1 MDPDKWRS
9 FVQRIDVDASLER
22 TFAAWAT
29 AEGLMG
35 WMVME
40 ASILDPDGNER
51 GPGVAANAGDRF
63 RNGWHTGLVGE
74 GVILEVESPRL
85 IRFTMQEGVEVE
97 ATMEPLDD
105 GSVMVTM
112 TQTHDLS
119 DEMNLTLTLAFKE
132 GWAFYL
138 ANLKSVLEGGK
149 DLRNF
154 VHDIEH
160 RLNY

>member
-1 MDPDKWRS
+1 MDPEKWKR
-9 FVQRIDVDASLER
+9 FVQRIDVEAPIER
-22 TFAAWAT
+22 VFAAWAT
-29 AEGLMG
+29 AEGVAG

-40 ASILDPDGNER
+40 SSLLDADGNER
-51 GPGVAANAGDRF
+51 EPGATAEAGDRF
-63 RNGWHTGLVGE
+63 RSAWHTGDGGE
-74 GVILEVESPRL
+74 ARILEVRSPDL
-85 IRFTMQEGVEVE
+85 IRFTMQEGTEVE

-112 TQTHDLS
+112 TQTHDLD
-119 DEMNLTLTLAFKE
+119 DEMNLTLLLAFKH

-138 ANLKSVLEGGK
+138 TNLKSVLEGGK

-154 VHDIEH
+154 THDIEH